1 MTGCREPL
9 AVNRRLRLFGGVVG
23 WGIPRTNPWIAV
35 TPTLL
40 KTTGFLLVVIVANAL
55 GNVVL
60 GYGMEQ
66 VGSIASYSPADLIY
80 SGLEAMTNPWV
91 LSGVGLLLLFFVAHA
106 IVLSWADL
114 SYVLLVTSIGYVL
127 VAVLSWGFLGE
138 RISETRWAGTLL
150 VTLGVALAGS
160 TPVSTLDKS
169 QAGDET

>member
-1 MTGCREPL
+1 M
-9 AVNRRLRLFGGVVG
+9 
-23 WGIPRTNPWIAV
+23 
-35 TPTLL
+35 

-66 VGSIASYSPADLIY
+66 VGSIASYSPADLIC
-80 SGLEAMTNPWV
+80 SGLQAMTNPWV
-91 LSGVGLLLLFFVAHA
+91 LAGVGLLLLFFIAHA
-106 IVLSWADL
+106 IVLSWVDL

-138 RISETRWAGTLL
+138 KISETRWAGTLL

-160 TPVSTLDKS
+160 TPVSTIDKP
-169 QAGDET
+169 QAGDEI

>member
-1 MTGCREPL
+1 M
-9 AVNRRLRLFGGVVG
+9 
-23 WGIPRTNPWIAV
+23 
-35 TPTLL
+35 
-40 KTTGFLLVVIVANAL
+40 KTSGFLLTVIVANAL

-66 VGSIASYSPADLIY
+66 VGSIASYSPAELIY
-80 SGLEAMTNPWV
+80 SGLQAMANSWV
-91 LSGVGLLLLFFVAHA
+91 LAGVGLLLLFFIAHA

-138 RISETRWAGTLL
+138 QISETRWAGTLL

-160 TPVSTLDKS
+160 TPVSTVSTVGELETE
-169 QAGDET
+169 DES

>member
-1 MTGCREPL
+1 M
-9 AVNRRLRLFGGVVG
+9 
-23 WGIPRTNPWIAV
+23 
-35 TPTLL
+35 
-40 KTTGFLLVVIVANAL
+40 KTTAFLLVVIVANAL

-80 SGLEAMTNPWV
+80 SGVQAMANPWV
-91 LSGVGLLLLFFVAHA
+91 LAGVGLLLLFFVAHA

-138 RISETRWAGTLL
+138 EISETRWAGTLL

-160 TPVSTLDKS
+160 TPVSTVEGPK
-169 QAGDET
+169 AGDGT